1 MKDISKLKDYREKYK
16 RHYGIDFG
24 KEFAI
29 HHIDENRNNNDINN
43 LILLPNELHSKYHA
57 QKEQLNIAF
66 EDGICTK
73 LTYSGI
79 KVFELQLWYL
89 DKYVEVIK
97 EVTKWVEFKFLVD
110 NGAKTYVEIE
120 GVHKYGFQG

>member
-1 MKDISKLKDYREKYK
+1 MKDINKLKDYREKYK
-16 RHYGIDFG
+16 RHYGI
-24 KEFAI
+24 
-29 HHIDENRNNNDINN
+29 
-43 LILLPNELHSKYHA
+43 
-57 QKEQLNIAF
+57 

-89 DKYVEVIK
+89 DEYIGVIK
-97 EVTKWVEFKFLVD
+97 EVSKWVEFKFIVD